1 MDNLLNMDIKS
12 LSKLIKEK
20 DVSPVELTQSLL
32 KRIKKYNNE
41 YHAYITINEE
51 QAMKEARDAEKDI
64 MDGLYKG
71 PLHGIPIS
79 IKDNIHVKNIRTT
92 NGSRLNANYVSI
104 EDASLVR
111 QLRSQGAI
119 VLGKTN
125 MDEFANNVIG
135 VNNNYGTIKNPM
147 KHNYTVGGSSGGS
160 AVSVAA
166 NFACGSIGTDTSGS
180 IRIPASC
187 CGVFGL
193 KPTYDLLPTE
203 GITPLSPSLD
213 HAGILAK
220 SCEDLSLLFHSLIP
234 GNKNYNGYVSKSI
247 QNMKIGILVDYD
259 KDNNEEVEQT
269 LNNAIK
275 LLGANG
281 AEIVNIETN
290 FLDDFMN
297 THLTICSTEAYYY
310 HKQFLADFE
319 GLYEESNATF
329 LEKGKD
335 ISKSQYIESLR
346 IKKVIDKSFQD
357 MFLNLDMIIT
367 PTLPILPPTL
377 ESFKESWETILS
389 QIIKYTGPI
398 NMGGLPALSIPYG
411 KSVQGLPIG
420 VQLITDK
427 YNEDLLLSV
436 GNWLINNKK

>member
-1 MDNLLNMDIKS
+1 MEDLLNMDIKS

-20 DVSPVELTQSLL
+20 DVSPIELTQNLL
-32 KRIKKYNNE
+32 KRIKKSNDE

-51 QAMKEARDAEKDI
+51 QAIKDATDAEKDI
-64 MDGLYKG
+64 MEGLYKG

-92 NGSRLNANYVSI
+92 NGSSVNANCVSLK
-104 EDASLVR
+104 DAPVVS

-119 VLGKTN
+119 IVGKTN

-166 NFACGSIGTDTSGS
+166 NFAYGSIGTDTSGS
-180 IRIPASC
+180 VRIPASC

-193 KPTYDLLPTE
+193 KPTYGLLPTE
-203 GITPLSPSLD
+203 GITPLSSSLD

-220 SCEDLSLLFHSLIP
+220 SCEDLSILFHSLVP
-234 GNKNYNGYVSKSI
+234 GNESHNGYVPDTI
-247 QNMKIGILVDYD
+247 RNLKIGILVDYD
-259 KDNNEEVEQT
+259 KDNNEEVEQA
-269 LNNAIK
+269 LDNALK

-319 GLYEESNATF
+319 EFYEKQNVTF
-329 LEKGKD
+329 LSEGKN
-335 ISKSQYIESLR
+335 ISNSQYIKSLR
-346 IKKVIDKSFQD
+346 NKKMIDKSFQD

-377 ESFKESWETILS
+377 ESFKESWETILD

-398 NMGGLPALSIPYG
+398 NMGGLPALNIPYA
-411 KSVQGLPIG
+411 KSTQDLPIG